1 MIQPDTG
8 RPLEEM
14 KRAYRH
20 FESVWDA
27 LSEEGVKI
35 YDHTGEIFDLGRS
48 LQVMSFQP
56 TVGLTR
62 DMIIETIKP
71 TIYFKDN
78 LVQTGEVIVGTPEG
92 LPSEQ

>member
-1 MIQPDTG
+1 
-8 RPLEEM
+8 
-14 KRAYRH
+14 
-20 FESVWDA
+20 
-27 LSEEGVKI
+27 
-35 YDHTGEIFDLGRS
+35 
-48 LQVMSFQP
+48 MSFQP